1 MPKPEP
7 ILDPPGPILFRREV
21 HRDLR
26 GAFVE
31 SYHEGRYEQ
40 LGLRVRFVQTNCTT
54 SRKGVLR
61 GLHFQHPGAQ
71 GKLVSVTRGAVF
83 DVAVDIRAGS
93 PSFGRWYGVELSA
106 ENGLQLW
113 IPPDFAHGFVAL
125 SDEADLLYHCTALY
139 DPVSER
145 SLKWDDP
152 TIGIEWPVEAPIVS
166 PKDEAGRPLA
176 TLRKKGLLPRFEPRS
191 PDARRGGIT
200 PLTGTGAVVVL

>member
-21 HRDLR
+21 YRDER

-31 SYHEGRYEQ
+31 SYHQGRYDE

-54 SRKGVLR
+54 SKKGVLR
-61 GLHFQHPGAQ
+61 GLHFQHPNAQ

-83 DVAVDIRAGS
+83 DVAVDIRTGS
-93 PSFGRWYGVELSA
+93 PSFGRWYGGELSA
-106 ENGLQLW
+106 DNGLQLW
-113 IPPDFAHGFVAL
+113 VPPDFAHGFVVL

-152 TIGIEWPVEAPIVS
+152 AIGIEWPVDGAIVS
-166 PKDEAGRPLA
+166 PKDAAARPLA
-176 TLRKKGLLPRFEPRS
+176 TLAEKGLLPRFEPRP
-191 PDARRGGIT
+191 PDARRDGMT
-200 PLTGTGAVVVL
+200 PVKGAGAVVVL